1 MTKCGPYLTYQNGLW
16 PAIPASPGTYGF
28 SKHLPP
34 TLNIS
39 SPGNELLFSSPSFW
53 SYNYSVILTTHSFD
67 LFSSWSMFPSLV
79 SLPTPL
85 SLLFSPLFSSHGSVK
100 SGLFQ
105 MSSATFSF
113 LLTTNHF
120 FSLTISSSCY
130 VLIFIDKVG
139 DPSWVD
145 LCYTLFFYK
154 NLTVLECLLLS
165 WSAETQWTTGPSV
178 KCLFFVVGLVWFWF
192 SILFSFLVFLL
203 ALISNSFISF
213 CNLRNK

>member
-16 PAIPASPGTYGF
+16 PALPASLGTYGF
-28 SKHLPP
+28 SKHLSP

-53 SYNYSVILTTHSFD
+53 SYNYSVILTTHSFG

-139 DPSWVD
+139 DPNWVD
-145 LCYTLFFYK
+145 LCYTLFSTEILLYLNVCFYPDLQRH
-154 NLTVLECLLLS
+154 NGQQGHLPNVC
-165 WSAETQWTTGPSV
+165 
-178 KCLFFVVGLVWFWF
+178 FFVVGLVWFWF
-192 SILFSFLVFLL
+192 SILFYFLVFLL

>member
-53 SYNYSVILTTHSFD
+53 SYNYSVILTTHSFG

-145 LCYTLFFYK
+145 LCYTLFFLQKSYC
-154 NLTVLECLLLS
+154 T
-165 WSAETQWTTGPSV
+165 WMSAFILICRDTMDNRAICQVSV
-178 KCLFFVVGLVWFWF
+178 FCCWFGLV
-192 SILFSFLVFLL
+192 LVFHFVFFSCFPTCLNFKLFYKLL
-203 ALISNSFISF
+203 QFQ
-213 CNLRNK
+213 K